1 MVIYFIIVFFII
13 LILYNLVLY
22 KKNNV
27 YLVSIV
33 LNKNKNNYR
42 RSKGTY
48 LNLHNNNRKYL
59 FVPTGSNRLDKVIMK
74 KDNKFVD
81 IADKTNIASL
91 NNTIGCIRVNTD
103 KNGYDDLI
111 TMRENS
117 TILYK
122 NNKNGQFTPIKLLD
136 HNNLYPNNLYVSKL
150 NNLNNHHKGLLKN
163 KHDDETKIYHFIL
176 KDDKQELIDETNN
189 KEGHNAIL
197 NHLLVFKNIKQNNIE
212 KFSSNLEDNEYETI
226 NINESEQKDIFELE
240 LPLKLKDSQV
250 IVETKNDKHKQIFNG
265 YLLTFKINN
274 CDKIDNIKIIKPNN
288 KKLQFSKKRGINV
301 NSRFIVIP
309 VENINEKYK
318 SVVSYYNGKRSSP
331 AKKSVFNQNK
341 IYIPENQNC
350 KRLNNLDYNYNHI
363 EHVKHSRNNNTYLR
377 NNFKEC
383 DKYVASYKEGTR
395 GSNYYD
401 IKVNKFKA
409 PIYIGSKNTNII
421 NDKSCILHKKYQRLN
436 NKDFNY
442 NLNLNKSNHDDIRLN
457 FDKIYCHADKPLN
470 NGLNRNELISYNQS
484 NEINLINMPE

>member
-1 MVIYFIIVFFII
+1 MVNYFIIAFFII

-48 LNLHNNNRKYL
+48 LNLYNNNNKYL
-59 FVPTGSNRLDKVIMK
+59 FIPTGSDRLDKLMMK
-74 KDNKFVD
+74 TKDNKYVD

-91 NNTIGCIRVNTD
+91 NNTIGCIRVDVD

-136 HNNLYPNNLYVSKL
+136 HDNLHPNNLYVSKL
-150 NNLNNHHKGLLKN
+150 NNLNTNHKGLLDN
-163 KHDDETKIYHFIL
+163 KQDDETKIFHFLL
-176 KDDKQELIDETNN
+176 KDNKPELIDESNN
-189 KEGHNAIL
+189 KEGQNTIF
-197 NHLLVFKNIKQNNIE
+197 NHLLVFKNIKKDNIE
-212 KFSSNLEDNEYETI
+212 NFSSNLEENQFETV
-226 NINESEQKDIFELE
+226 NINESEQEDVFELE
-240 LPLKLKDSQV
+240 LPSKLKDSQV
-250 IVETKNDKHKQIFNG
+250 VVEANNEKHSKIFNG

-274 CDKIDNIKIIKPNN
+274 CDKIDNIIIIKPNN
-288 KKLQFSKKRGINV
+288 KKLQFSRKRGINV

-309 VENINEKYK
+309 VENINEKYN
-318 SVVSYYNGKRSSP
+318 SVVSYYNGKRSGS
-331 AKKSVFNQNK
+331 AKKSVCHQNK
-341 IYIPENQNC
+341 LYIPENQNC
-350 KRLNNLDYNYNHI
+350 KRLNNLDYNFNHI
-363 EHVKHSRNNNTYLR
+363 EQVKGSRNNNTYLR
-377 NNFKEC
+377 NNFKQC
-383 DKYVASYKEGTR
+383 DKYIASYKEGTR
-395 GSNYYD
+395 GSNYYNID
-401 IKVNKFKA
+401 VNRFKA
-409 PIYIGSKNTNII
+409 PIYIGTKDTNII
-421 NDKSCILHKKYQRLN
+421 NDKSCLLNKKYQRLN

-457 FDKIYCHADKPLN
+457 FDKVYCHADKPLN
-470 NGLNRNELISYNQS
+470 NGLNRKELISYNQS
-484 NEINLINMPE
+484 NEVNLIDMP